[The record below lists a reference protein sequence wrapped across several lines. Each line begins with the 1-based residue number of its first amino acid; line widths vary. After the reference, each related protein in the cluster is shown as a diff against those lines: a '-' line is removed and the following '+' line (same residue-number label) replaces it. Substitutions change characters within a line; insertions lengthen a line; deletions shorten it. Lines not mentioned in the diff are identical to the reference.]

1 MNEANLALAVTR
13 ALLAR
18 EGTGPA
24 WGIRII
30 EARAGYAL
38 IEMSVRADMLN
49 GHGIV
54 HGGMIFA
61 LADTALAY
69 AANSRNALTVTQCA
83 SIQFLAPAH
92 GGTCLVAEAQEV
104 AVIGR
109 TGSYRVEVRTSD
121 DAIVAELTG
130 LTRQTGAEA
139 VPIGHASLSSD

>member
-1 MNEANLALAVTR
+1 MDEPNLALQVAR
-13 ALLAR
+13 SLLAR

-30 EARAGYAL
+30 DARAGYAL
-38 IEMSVRADMLN
+38 IEMNVGAEMLN

-83 SIQFLAPAH
+83 NIQFLSPAH
-92 GGTCLVAEAQEV
+92 AGTCLVAEAKEV
-104 AVIGR
+104 TTIGR
-109 TGSYRVEVRTSD
+109 TGSYRVQVRTVD
-121 DAIVAELTG
+121 GAIVAELTG
-130 LTRQTGAEA
+130 LTRQSGAE
-139 VPIGHASLSSD
+139 VVSTGQGSHSHA